1 MNNERLIDY
10 IEMMLKELNHEQ
22 LELIFE
28 IVQRLY
34 LK

>member
-1 MNNERLIDY
+1 MKNERLIDY